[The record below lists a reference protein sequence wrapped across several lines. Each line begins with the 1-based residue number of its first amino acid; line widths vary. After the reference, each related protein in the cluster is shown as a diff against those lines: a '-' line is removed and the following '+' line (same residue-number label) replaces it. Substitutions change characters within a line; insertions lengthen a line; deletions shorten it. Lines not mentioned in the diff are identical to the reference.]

1 MKAPYRFIELNKEVV
16 YPEWSQKVYHDIP
29 LKDSVSGEI
38 EIKIKAVTPIFIR
51 DSENENE
58 FFNFNGAYYIPGSSV
73 KGMLRNLIE
82 VISFSKL
89 YTQDKTFSYRDLN
102 NPSYKQKMNT
112 NKIYYGWLY
121 KEKDEW
127 KIDSLGKIKKSN
139 RIKYTDREFVNAV
152 GGNNIVNKIRRTKKA
167 YKKYQIVGNRIPQT
181 SRGYI
186 IFTGSTGNKSREFL
200 FEKKNPEK
208 TYVLDKQVIENFKNA
223 YYLDNPTLINEN
235 WENFWENRFKRGD
248 KIPVFFQLKNG
259 KIEHF
264 GLSMLYKLPYEH
276 STKELLLN
284 YQNYKEDELDFA
296 QTLFGDAENI
306 RLKGRVF
313 ISHMKAKNI
322 KGFNELNLILATPR
336 PTFYLYYL
344 KHKDNKCVTYDD
356 ENAILSGFKVYPH
369 KKNIMSFQ
377 NNENQNVVTM
387 LKPLGKGSEFEGK
400 IRFFNIN
407 EIELGAILAA
417 LTFFNKKGYYHKLG
431 MGKPYG
437 LGSVEIE
444 IKCNYD
450 VEKLIEKFENY
461 VKSKVNINEY
471 EKRKKSLLEF
481 HSFKI
486 KEDELKYLNFPT
498 EYKSLKRKCLT
509 KKGKKSKKNNS
520 KEESMGNIRFK
531 L

>member
-1 MKAPYRFIELNKEVV
+1 MKAPYRFIELNGEVV
-16 YPEWSQKVYHDIP
+16 YPEWSKKVYHDIP
-29 LKDSVSGEI
+29 LKNSISGEI

-58 FFNFNGAYYIPGSSV
+58 FFNFNGTYYIPGSSI
-73 KGMLRNLIE
+73 KGMLRSFIE

-121 KEKDEW
+121 QENGEW

-152 GGNNIVNKIRRTKKA
+152 GGIDKVNKIKKVKKA
-167 YKKYQIVGNRIPQT
+167 YKKYEVVGNRIPQT

-200 FEKKNPEK
+200 FEKKSPER

-223 YYLDNPTLINEN
+223 YYLDNPVLVNEN
-235 WENFWENRFKRGD
+235 WEKFWKNRFKRGE
-248 KIPVFFQLKNG
+248 KIPVFFQLENE
-259 KIEHF
+259 KIKHF
-264 GLSMLYKLPYEH
+264 GLSMLYKLPYKY

-296 QTLFGDAENI
+296 QTLFGEAEKI
-306 RLKGRVF
+306 KLKGRVF
-313 ISHMKAKNI
+313 VSHMKAK
-322 KGFNELNLILATPR
+322 KVEEFKQLHLILATPR

-344 KHKDNKCVTYDD
+344 KQNSNNCVTYDN

-377 NNENQNVVTM
+377 SNGNQNVITT
-387 LKPLGKGSEFEGK
+387 LKPLGIGSKFEGK
-400 IRFFNIN
+400 IRFFNLN
-407 EIELGAILAA
+407 EIELGALLAA

-437 LGSVEIE
+437 LGSVEFE
-444 IKCNYD
+444 IKCNYEI
-450 VEKLIEKFENY
+450 EKLIDKFENY
-461 VKSKVNINEY
+461 IKSKVNINEY
-471 EKRKKSLLEF
+471 DKRKKSLLEF

-486 KEDELKYLNFPT
+486 KEDELKYLNFPN
-498 EYKSLKRKCLT
+498 EYKNLKRNCSIKNR
-509 KKGKKSKKNNS
+509 KKKNN
-520 KEESMGNIRFK
+520 KNREKRMGNIRFK
-531 L
+531 S